1 MTNTVE
7 QLRDLRG
14 NYDEDGMDGSSQTIH
29 SNSYDV
35 RGINFIYI
43 VNNSRYLS
51 SNKKMIWLI

>member
-14 NYDEDGMDGSSQTIH
+14 NYDEDGMAGSCQTIH